1 ARGVPRR
8 DRGRGSRSAR
18 PCLPRGRDALR
29 PDRDASSGR
38 PALGPQPHVRAL
50 PRLSRCR
57 AGGRRRA
64 GRGGRIVKR
73 YLAALLGAVVVT
85 IALTWV
91 GARIARVTSGPEN
104 AVNDFTVG
112 QRYVLC
118 GHAIESRMAL
128 AGYDL
133 DQWTGERCRNLS
145 AL

>member
-1 ARGVPRR
+1 M
-8 DRGRGSRSAR
+8 
-18 PCLPRGRDALR
+18 
-29 PDRDASSGR
+29 
-38 PALGPQPHVRAL
+38 
-50 PRLSRCR
+50 
-57 AGGRRRA
+57 
-64 GRGGRIVKR
+64 KR

-145 AL
+145 ALDRCLLYCLERAVTVEIAEGCYERCVRRPEP